1 MVPMMKMTGN
11 THHLNSQQFLVRDM
25 SYYDL
30 VALEVLLYPDRTS
43 RVGKR
48 QKTFAILFGRTN

>member
-1 MVPMMKMTGN
+1 MMKMTGN